1 MTTGRIN
8 QVTICICTNERSTPF
23 SRPPSV
29 QQLVLAV
36 LTDSFP
42 QRAFVTRLQNAY
54 VNPLAAPERILRE
67 RILSV
72 SEASDKKHL
81 VPRSHNVSQ
90 PVHSVRDEDPGRS
103 MRITPSNRSHLKDE
117 RSHDISSVVDRKQLT
132 IQRQATH
139 SLLQRRHTN
148 VSVQRGTLQRNKCDC
163 YPHYNPITI
172 QYTPPGRSING
183 SFKET

>member
-8 QVTICICTNERSTPF
+8 QVTISVCTKSSKTFCTAP
-23 SRPPSV
+23 V
-29 QQLVLAV
+29 LVTKSLSSAGV
-36 LTDSFP
+36 RYKASN
-42 QRAFVTRLQNAY
+42 NAY
-54 VNPLAAPERILRE
+54 VVNLLAAPERILRG
-67 RILSV
+67 RILSI

-81 VPRSHNVSQ
+81 VPRSHNVSK
-90 PVHSVRDEDPGRS
+90 PIHFVYNDRTKIPGPY

-163 YPHYNPITI
+163 YPHYNPVTI

>member
-1 MTTGRIN
+1 MN
-8 QVTICICTNERSTPF
+8 
-23 SRPPSV
+23 
-29 QQLVLAV
+29 L
-36 LTDSFP
+36 
-42 QRAFVTRLQNAY
+42 
-54 VNPLAAPERILRE
+54 LAAPERILRE
-67 RILSV
+67 RILST

-148 VSVQRGTLQRNKCDC
+148 VSVQRGTLTTKQMRLL
-163 YPHYNPITI
+163 PSLQSRHNPVHPARQVHQWIVQGDI
-172 QYTPPGRSING
+172 SPPPKTVLNDYKSR
-183 SFKET
+183 